1 MIKRA
6 ERIEKLPVYLFA
18 QIDRAKREAIAKG
31 MDIIDFG
38 VGDPDLP
45 TPSHIIEA
53 LYKAAKDP
61 KNHRYPTYEGMLK
74 FREAV
79 ALWYNNK
86 FQVELDPE
94 REVLTLI
101 GAKEGIG
108 HLPLAFINEGDM
120 ALIPDP
126 GYPVYRA
133 GITLAGGIPYSLPL
147 LRENN
152 FLPDLE
158 AIDKKIAKKSKLI
171 FLNYP
176 NNPTSAVADKDFFKR
191 VVAFA
196 KENEI
201 IVCHDAAYSE
211 LGYDDYKPPSFL
223 EIKGAKEV
231 GIEFHSLSKTYNMT
245 GWRIGFACGNSDI
258 LAGLGSI
265 KTNLDSGVFQAIQ
278 YAGIEALTGPQDCIT
293 ENVVTYK
300 KRRDILVK
308 GLNRLGWDVPLP
320 KVAFYVWI
328 PVPSRL
334 RSRASATERGYTSTK
349 ICEILLKEQGI
360 VMTPGNGF
368 GKTGE
373 GYIRAALTVDKSRI
387 EEAVKRIEN
396 LKF

>member
-18 QIDRAKREAIAKG
+18 QIDKAKREAMAKG
-31 MDIIDFG
+31 VDIIDLG

-45 TPSHIIEA
+45 TPNHIIEA
-53 LYKAAKDP
+53 LYRAAKNP
-61 KNHRYPTYEGMLK
+61 ENHRYPSYEGMLK

-79 ALWYNNK
+79 ASWYNDK
-86 FQVELDPE
+86 FQVDLDPE

-108 HLPLAFINEGDM
+108 HIPLAFINEGDV

-133 GITLAGGIPYSLPL
+133 GVTLAGGIPQTMPL

-152 FLPDLE
+152 FLPDLG
-158 AIDKKIAKKSKLI
+158 AIDQKIAERAKLI

-176 NNPTSAVADKDFFKR
+176 NNPTSATAEKDFFGK
-191 VVAFA
+191 VVKFA
-196 KENEI
+196 KENNI
-201 IVCHDAAYSE
+201 IVCHDATYSE
-211 LGYDDYKPPSFL
+211 LGYDGFKPLSFL
-223 EIKGAKEV
+223 EIEGAREV

-258 LAGLGSI
+258 LAGLGSV
-265 KTNLDSGVFQAIQ
+265 KTNIDSGAFQAIQ
-278 YAGIEALTGPQDCIT
+278 YAGIEALTGPQDGIAK
-293 ENVVTYK
+293 NVTIYK
-300 KRRDILVK
+300 ERRDILVN
-308 GLNRLGWDVPLP
+308 GLNKLGWDVPLS

-328 PVPSRL
+328 PVPKEYS
-334 RSRASATERGYTSTK
+334 SAR
-349 ICEILLKEQGI
+349 ICEILLEKCGI
-360 VMTPGNGF
+360 IMTPGNGF
-368 GKTGE
+368 GKSGE

-396 LKF
+396 LKL